1 MNVVTYCRVSSDE
14 QAQKDLSIPAQRK
27 MLNRWVDDHANCSLV
42 EEFVDEGESAFAPA
56 NKRPGFSSM
65 IAYCKRMRPIDA
77 PDLDVPLHVLIKL
90 TPNAYGCEEQR
101 HVLGPGSGH

>member
-1 MNVVTYCRVSSDE
+1 
-14 QAQKDLSIPAQRK
+14 L
-27 MLNRWVDDHANCSLV
+27 
-42 EEFVDEGESAFAPA
+42 
-56 NKRPGFSSM
+56 
-65 IAYCKRMRPIDA
+65 IAYCRRMRPIDA